1 MYEILVSYLID
12 LFLLMKLVQVR
23 KNIVNKKKFLIAIV
37 SPKCPTL

>member
-23 KNIVNKKKFLIAIV
+23 KNIVNKKKFLIAIA
-37 SPKCPTL
+37 SPKGPTL